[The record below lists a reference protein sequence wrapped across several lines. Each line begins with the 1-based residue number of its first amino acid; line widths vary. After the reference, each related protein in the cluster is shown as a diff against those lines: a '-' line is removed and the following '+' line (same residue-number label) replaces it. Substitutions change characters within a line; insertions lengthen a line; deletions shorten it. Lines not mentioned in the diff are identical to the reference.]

1 MCSDSNSRGMLIYLR
16 NEKLFP
22 QMTHFLEGEEKH
34 AISKDEINKTETKFK
49 QIHFNYG
56 MLKINTDV
64 LNY

>member
-1 MCSDSNSRGMLIYLR
+1 MYDLSEDRNIVSSYDTLSR
-16 NEKLFP
+16 
-22 QMTHFLEGEEKH
+22 EGRKP
-34 AISKDEINKTETKFK
+34 AISKEEINKTETRFK

>member
-1 MCSDSNSRGMLIYLR
+1 
-16 NEKLFP
+16 
-22 QMTHFLEGEEKH
+22 MTHFLEGEEKH